1 MLSIQLTA
9 DKFGPL
15 IKPMNAKNR
24 QAFAALSAG
33 LLIAVPALAQTTP
46 PSSQEAPKPA
56 SPKPSV
62 APSEAGQT
70 VEVIGGRA
78 SDTDERRRSTAAKI
92 IIGREEID
100 RYGDTTAGE
109 VLRRLPGI
117 TTPGAPGRGGGP
129 RMRGLGGGYT
139 QILIDGQPI
148 ARGFSIESITPDQ
161 IERIEI
167 LRAPTAETGARAI
180 AGTINIILREGF
192 RRRLNDVRFWSGYE
206 HDRFSQGLS
215 WTYNNSKDQLT
226 YNLSASMFSPRDQ
239 SFSESRQQV
248 STLETNRLISDTVE
262 SSHSESRR
270 TGFHFTPR
278 LQWRLSEMGDSLI
291 LTPNVFAMKSKS
303 HRDFS
308 RQTLLGDP
316 NLDPSSNYDFGN
328 SVSESESNAM
338 RVNLQWRQRL
348 NSTNRL
354 EMTAGTSQW
363 QSDTDTLRREFQG
376 ARTQSGLQPSRL
388 YEDHSKTTDRSAT
401 LTAKLSTMLGGTQ
414 GKSEHSL
421 VSGLEVESLRRAE
434 ARTTRQDGALLL
446 SDFGENL
453 EASSTRLAAY
463 TQDEWSLNANWA
475 FHVGVRWESISTKGE
490 GEFGNTPTNDSS
502 VLSPLAHLLWKPDPK
517 KKDQIRLSLTRS
529 YRPPALGTLIGRP
542 SLNQQDPVPGTNTP
556 TTADSAGNPNLKPEL
571 ANGIDLAFERY
582 LDNGGILS
590 ANLFYREIDD
600 LMRRQVQLETVSWA
614 PVPRW
619 VARQQN
625 IGSASTRGLELEAKF
640 RLDRLIASA
649 PAIDLKGNL
658 SLYDS
663 NVDGIPG
670 PDNRLD
676 QQAKATGN
684 IGADYRVKGMPLM
697 IGGNLNWI
705 PGYRT
710 QLSDDQIVSVSK
722 KTVIDAYALWTF
734 KPTLALRVMASN
746 LAPRDYVTTNT
757 VDALGLRNHE
767 TTTAQN
773 DITWR
778 LRLELKL

>member
-1 MLSIQLTA
+1 
-9 DKFGPL
+9 
-15 IKPMNAKNR
+15 MNSKNL
-24 QAFAALSAG
+24 QTLAALSAG
-33 LLIAVPALAQTTP
+33 ILLSAPALSQGSSPTPAQEAPQSDTP
-46 PSSQEAPKPA
+46 KPAAPKPA
-56 SPKPSV
+56 SAQPES
-62 APSEAGQT
+62 GQT
-70 VEVIGGRA
+70 IEVVGGRS
-78 SDTDERRRSTAAKI
+78 SDTEERRRSTAAKI

-100 RYGDTTAGE
+100 RYGDTSAGE

-192 RRRLNDVRFWSGYE
+192 RRRLNDVRVWAGYE
-206 HDRFSQGLS
+206 EDRFSPGLS
-215 WTYNNSKDQLT
+215 WTYNNSQDRLT
-226 YNLSASMFSPRDQ
+226 YNLSGAAFNPRQQ
-239 SFSESRQQV
+239 SLNESRQQV
-248 STLETNRLISDTVE
+248 TDLTTNRLVSDSIE
-262 SSHSESRR
+262 SSTTEDRR
-270 TGFHFTPR
+270 HGFHFTPR
-278 LQWRLSEMGDSLI
+278 LQWRLSDMGDSLI
-291 LTPNVFAMKSKS
+291 LTPNLFYMKGKS
-303 HRDFS
+303 DRNFD
-308 RQTLLGDP
+308 RQTLLRDP
-316 NLDPSSNYDFGN
+316 QANPNSDYDFGN
-328 SVSESESNAM
+328 TLSDTESNSM

-354 EMTAGTSQW
+354 EMSAATSQW
-363 QSDTDTLRREFQG
+363 ESENDSVRREFQG
-376 ARTQSGLQPSRL
+376 ARTQVGLKPSRL

-401 LTAKLSTMLGGTQ
+401 FTVKLSSMLGGVN

-421 VSGLEVESLRRAE
+421 VSGLEVESLRRTE
-434 ARTTRQDGALLL
+434 VRSSRQDGTLLL

-453 EASSTRLAAY
+453 EASSTRIAAY
-463 TQDEWSLNANWA
+463 AQDEWSLNDNWA
-475 FHVGVRWESISTKGE
+475 FHAGVRWEGISTKGE

-502 VLSPLAHLLWKPDPK
+502 VVSPLAHLLWKPDPK
-517 KKDQIRLSLTRS
+517 KKDQVRLSLTRS

-542 SLNQQDPVPGTNTP
+542 SLNQRDPAPGANSP

-600 LMRRQVQLETVSWA
+600 LMRRQVRLETVSWA
-614 PVPRW
+614 NVPRW

-625 IGSASTRGLELEAKF
+625 IGTASTRGIELEAKF
-640 RLDRLIASA
+640 RLDRFIAGA

-684 IGADYRVKGMPLM
+684 IGADYRIKGMPLM

-705 PGYRT
+705 PAYRT
-710 QLSDDQIVSVSK
+710 QLSEDQLVSVNK

-734 KPTLALRVMASN
+734 NPTLALRVMASN
-746 LAPRDYVTTNT
+746 LAPRDYVNTNT
-757 VDALGLRNHE
+757 VDALGLRNYE
-767 TTTAQN
+767 TSTAQN
-773 DITWR
+773 DINWR

>member
-1 MLSIQLTA
+1 MSVGIMT
-9 DKFGPL
+9 
-15 IKPMNAKNR
+15 
-24 QAFAALSAG
+24 G
-33 LLIAVPALAQTTP
+33 LPAMAQSPQTTAP
-46 PSSQEAPKPA
+46 EAPKPA
-56 SPKPSV
+56 TPKP
-62 APSEAGQT
+62 APSPPPAGQT

-78 SDTDERRRSTAAKI
+78 SDTDERRLSTAAKI
-92 IIGREEID
+92 VIGREEID

-192 RRRLNDVRFWSGYE
+192 RRRLNDVRIWAGYE
-206 HDRFSQGLS
+206 HDRFSPGFS
-215 WTYNNSKDQLT
+215 WTYNNSADRLT
-226 YNLSASMFSPRDQ
+226 YNLSASVFTPREH
-239 SFSESRQQV
+239 SESESRTQI
-248 STLETNRLISDTVE
+248 SELATNRVISDSIE
-262 SSHSESRR
+262 KSASEDRR
-270 TGFHFTPR
+270 HGFHFTPR
-278 LQWRLSEMGDSLI
+278 LQWRLSDAGDSLI
-291 LTPNVFAMKSKS
+291 LTPNVFYMKSKS
-303 HRDFS
+303 ERHFDRQALIGDS
-308 RQTLLGDP
+308 RADP
-316 NLDPSSNYDFGN
+316 FGNYDFGN
-328 SVSESESNAM
+328 TLSETESNAM

-348 NSTNRL
+348 SATNRL
-354 EMTAGTSQW
+354 EMSAATSQW
-363 QSDTDTLRREFQG
+363 ESENSSIRREFIG
-376 ARTQSGLQPSRL
+376 ARTQTSPQQIRVFENDG
-388 YEDHSKTTDRSAT
+388 KTTDRSAT
-401 LTAKLSTMLGGTQ
+401 LNLKLSTMLGGVN

-421 VSGLEVESLRRAE
+421 ISGFEVESLRRTE
-434 ARTTRQDGALLL
+434 ARTSRQDGVLLL
-446 SDFGENL
+446 SEFGENL
-453 EASSTRLAAY
+453 EATSTRLAAY

-475 FHVGVRWESISTKGE
+475 FHAGVRWESISTKGE

-502 VLSPLAHLLWKPDPK
+502 VVSPLAHLLWKPDPK
-517 KKDQIRLSLTRS
+517 KKDQVRLSLTRS
-529 YRPPALGTLIGRP
+529 YKPPSLGTLIGRP
-542 SLNQQDPVPGTNTP
+542 NLNQRDPVPGPNTP
-556 TTADSAGNPNLKPEL
+556 TTADGAGNPNLKPEL
-571 ANGIDLAFERY
+571 ANGVDLAFERY

-600 LMRRQVQLETVSWA
+600 LMRRQVRLETVSWA
-614 PVPRW
+614 TVPRW

-625 IGSASTRGLELEAKF
+625 IGSATTRGIELEAKF
-640 RLDRLIASA
+640 RLDRLISSA

-684 IGADYRVKGMPLM
+684 VGADYRFKGVPLM
-697 IGGNLNWI
+697 IGGNFNWI
-705 PGYRT
+705 PSYRT
-710 QLSDDQIVSVSK
+710 QLSDDQVVSVSK

-746 LAPRDYVTTNT
+746 LAPRDYITTNT

-767 TTTAQN
+767 TTTALN

>member
-1 MLSIQLTA
+1 MIGSPVMAQPSQTA
-9 DKFGPL
+9 
-15 IKPMNAKNR
+15 
-24 QAFAALSAG
+24 
-33 LLIAVPALAQTTP
+33 
-46 PSSQEAPKPA
+46 APEPTKPA
-56 SPKPSV
+56 TPTP
-62 APSEAGQT
+62 APSPSPAGQT
-70 VEVIGGRA
+70 VEVVGGRA
-78 SDTDERRRSTAAKI
+78 SDTDERRLSTAAKI
-92 IIGREEID
+92 VIGREEID

-192 RRRLNDVRFWSGYE
+192 RRRLNDVRIWAGYE
-206 HDRFSQGLS
+206 HDRLSPGFS
-215 WTYNNSKDQLT
+215 WTYNNSADRLT
-226 YNLSASMFSPRDQ
+226 YNLSAAVFTPREH
-239 SFSESRQQV
+239 SESESRTQV
-248 STLETNRLISDTVE
+248 SELATNRAISDSIEKST
-262 SSHSESRR
+262 SEERR
-270 TGFHFTPR
+270 HGFHFTPR
-278 LQWRLSEMGDSLI
+278 LQWRLSDAGDSLI
-291 LTPNVFAMKSKS
+291 LTPNVFYMKNKGN
-303 HRDFS
+303 RYFD

-316 NLDPSSNYDFGN
+316 QTDPIGNYDFGN
-328 SVSESESNAM
+328 TLTETESNAM
-338 RVNLQWRQRL
+338 RLNLQWRQRL

-354 EMTAGTSQW
+354 EMSAAASQW
-363 QSDTDTLRREFQG
+363 ESESSSIRREFLG
-376 ARTQSGLQPSRL
+376 AKTQITPQQTRVVENDG
-388 YEDHSKTTDRSAT
+388 KTTDRSAT
-401 LTAKLSTMLGGTQ
+401 LSMKLSTMLGGAN

-421 VSGLEVESLRRAE
+421 ISGLEVESLRRTE
-434 ARTTRQDGALLL
+434 ARTSRQDGVLLL

-475 FHVGVRWESISTKGE
+475 FHAGIRWESISTKGE

-502 VLSPLAHLLWKPDPK
+502 VVSPLAHLLWKPDPK
-517 KKDQIRLSLTRS
+517 KKDQVRLSLTRS
-529 YRPPALGTLIGRP
+529 YKPPALGTLIGRP
-542 SLNQQDPVPGTNTP
+542 SLNQRDPVPGPNTP

-571 ANGIDLAFERY
+571 ANGVDLAFERY

-600 LMRRQVQLETVSWA
+600 LMRRQVRLETVSWA
-614 PVPRW
+614 AVPRW

-625 IGSASTRGLELEAKF
+625 IGSATTRGLELEAKF
-640 RLDRLIASA
+640 RLDRLIPSA

-663 NVDGIPG
+663 NVDGVPG

-684 IGADYRVKGMPLM
+684 IGADYRFKGVPLM

-705 PGYRT
+705 PSYRT
-710 QLSDDQIVSVSK
+710 QLSDDQVVSVSK

-746 LAPRDYVTTNT
+746 LAPSDYITTNT

-767 TTTAQN
+767 TTTALN